1 MRMSNLPRL
10 FITLLILPLATPSLY
25 SSKDQVVILNADN
38 FHSTLE
44 GKPHAWMVEFYA
56 SWCGYCQ
63 NLSPTFKELASEMA
77 SWRDII
83 QVAVIDCGDET
94 NNQAICKEASIA
106 GFPTIQYFPP
116 NITRGEVGVN
126 SPDVEHTKGEMKQNV
141 IDFLEDLIESLREEQ
156 NPLSWPNLQP
166 INVNSSNLSFTD
178 LWPVG
183 NEETFVVVERADSYI
198 GKEVILS
205 TWRRMGGL
213 VVERMAVAQEVVN
226 QKAALASLGVTS
238 FPGVLVLNSEDQSV
252 MAVDIGN
259 GTVPEIL
266 RAIRNQA
273 AKTALRNPA
282 NFRRASSTVTLGTT
296 STERARVEEARS
308 EILRR
313 RYSVF
318 LSDLEKTVLFA
329 LKNEVAVQSEI
340 DQGALRQFLDVLIRY
355 FPQNSRLMPH
365 LAELSAGLKNT
376 SMTSSQVSTELLT
389 KIVSLE
395 DSEDWVG
402 CKGSAP
408 KFGGYPCGLW
418 QLWHTLTLAQGEE
431 EEDPRVVLRAMVA
444 YVRHFFSCR
453 ECSEHFLSMVH
464 NGTAI
469 EEEVSSA
476 TEAVLFL
483 WAAHNAVNLR
493 LANDVSSD
501 PVFPKLRFP
510 SEDFCPACWDEDGQ
524 PEEQGLLA
532 FLHSLYSADSILDR
546 ARIRETDFD
555 YTSSAST
562 LLFHSLSLV
571 SLLLL

>member
-1 MRMSNLPRL
+1 
-10 FITLLILPLATPSLY
+10 
-25 SSKDQVVILNADN
+25 
-38 FHSTLE
+38 
-44 GKPHAWMVEFYA
+44 MVEFYA

-116 NITRGEVGVN
+116 NITRGELGLN
-126 SPDVEHTKGEMKQNV
+126 SPDVEHTKGEMKRNV
-141 IDFLEDLIESLREEQ
+141 IDFLEELIQSLREDK
-156 NPLSWPNLQP
+156 NPLSWPDLHP
-166 INVNSSNLSFTD
+166 INVNSTSLSFND
-178 LWPVG
+178 LWPEG

-205 TWRRMGGL
+205 TWRRQGGL
-213 VVERMAVAQEVVN
+213 VVERMAVAQEIAN
-226 QKAALASLGVTS
+226 QQAALASLGVTS
-238 FPGVLVLNSEDQSV
+238 LPGVLVLNSEDQSV
-252 MAVDIGN
+252 MAVDTGN

-510 SEDFCPACWDEDGQ
+510 SKDICSDCWDEEGQ

-532 FLHSLYSADSILDR
+532 FLHSLYSADSILGR

-555 YTSSAST
+555 YTSSSST

>member
-1 MRMSNLPRL
+1 MSNLPRL
-10 FITLLILPLATPSLY
+10 VITLLILPLATPSLY

-44 GKPHAWMVEFYA
+44 GRQHAWMVEFYA

-77 SWRDII
+77 SWRDVI
-83 QVAVIDCGDET
+83 QVAVIDCGDEK

-116 NITRGEVGVN
+116 NITRGEIGVN
-126 SPDVEHTKGEMKQNV
+126 SPDVEHTKGEMKRNV
-141 IDFLEDLIESLREEQ
+141 VDFLEELIESLREADQ
-156 NPLSWPNLQP
+156 NLSTWPDLHP
-166 INVNSSNLSFTD
+166 INVNSSSLSFTD
-178 LWPVG
+178 LWPEG
-183 NEETFVVVERADSYI
+183 NQETFVVVERADSYI

-205 TWRRMGGL
+205 TWRRKGGL
-213 VVERMAVAQEVVN
+213 VVERMAVAQEIAN
-226 QKAALASLGVTS
+226 QQAALASLGVTS
-238 FPGVLVLNSEDQSV
+238 LPGVLVLNSEDQSV
-252 MAVDIGN
+252 MAVDTGN

-266 RAIRNQA
+266 RAVRNQA

-296 STERARVEEARS
+296 STERARVEEERS

-329 LKNEVAVQSEI
+329 LKNEVAVQSKI
-340 DQGALRQFLDVLIRY
+340 DQGALRQFLDVLLRY
-355 FPQNSRLMPH
+355 FPQHSRLIPQLAKLRSGLNRTSMASSEVS
-365 LAELSAGLKNT
+365 AELFASIA
-376 SMTSSQVSTELLT
+376 S
-389 KIVSLE
+389 ID

-402 CKGSAP
+402 CKGSAA

-476 TEAVLFL
+476 TEAALFL

-510 SEDFCPACWDEDGQ
+510 SRDFCPACWDEEGQ

-532 FLHSLYSADSILDR
+532 FLHSLYSADSILGR
-546 ARIRETDFD
+546 VRIRETDFD

-571 SLLLL
+571 SLLIL

>member
-1 MRMSNLPRL
+1 
-10 FITLLILPLATPSLY
+10 
-25 SSKDQVVILNADN
+25 
-38 FHSTLE
+38 
-44 GKPHAWMVEFYA
+44 MVEFYA

-116 NITRGEVGVN
+116 NITRGEVGAN

-141 IDFLEDLIESLREEQ
+141 INFLEDLIESLREEQ

-183 NEETFVVVERADSYI
+183 NEETFVIVERADSYI

-205 TWRRMGGL
+205 TWRRNGGL
-213 VVERMAVAQEVVN
+213 VVERMAVAQQGVN
-226 QKAALASLGVTS
+226 QQAALTSLGVKS
-238 FPGVLVLNSEDQSV
+238 LPGVLVLNSDNQSV
-252 MAVDIGN
+252 MALDIGN

-282 NFRRASSTVTLGTT
+282 NFRRTSTPATWDTT
-296 STERARVEEARS
+296 SSTERARVEEKRS

-329 LKNEVAVQSEI
+329 FKNEVAIQSKI
-340 DQGALRQFLDVLIRY
+340 DHGALKQFVDVLIHY
-355 FPQNSRLMPH
+355 FPQNSRLLPH
-365 LAELSAGLKNT
+365 LIELSAGLNNT
-376 SMTSSQVSTELLT
+376 SVTGSEICNLLT
-389 KIVSLE
+389 PITSVE
-395 DSEDWVG
+395 DSEDWIG

-444 YVRHFFSCR
+444 YVKHFFSCR

-493 LANDVSSD
+493 
-501 PVFPKLRFP
+501 
-510 SEDFCPACWDEDGQ
+510 
-524 PEEQGLLA
+524 
-532 FLHSLYSADSILDR
+532 H
-546 ARIRETDFD
+546 
-555 YTSSAST
+555 
-562 LLFHSLSLV
+562 
-571 SLLLL
+571 